1 MKKLTFTLMIALA
14 GLFTSCS
21 NEQTAI
27 STLENSKTQE
37 MKNFDSALKSLMKP
51 ENRST
56 PEEKSRLGAQLNER
70 SLDIL
75 YKASN
80 NLLTVNRIEFAK
92 AESREGKEKVISQAT
107 KLYFEKLRGMEQNAK
122 SEN

>member
-1 MKKLTFTLMIALA
+1 MLTGFI
-14 GLFTSCS
+14 TSCS
-21 NEQTAI
+21 SEQSTI
-27 STLENSKTQE
+27 SSLENSKTQE

-56 PEEKSRLGAQLNER
+56 PEEKTRWGAQLNDR

-75 YKASN
+75 YNASN
-80 NLLTVNRIEFAK
+80 KLLSINRVEFAK
-92 AESREGKEKVISQAT
+92 AESRDGKEKVISQAT
-107 KLYFEKLRGMEQNAK
+107 KLYFEKLKGIEQNVK